1 MDVMEAIKERNSV
14 RSYTDKKIEGEVKK
28 SLEDE
33 IMACNQDGGLN
44 IQLITEEP
52 NAFDS
57 FLAHYGKF
65 SGVNNYIALIG
76 KKGSELE
83 EKVGY
88 YGERKIGRA
97 HV

>member
-44 IQLITEEP
+44 I
-52 NAFDS
+52 
-57 FLAHYGKF
+57 
-65 SGVNNYIALIG
+65 
-76 KKGSELE
+76 
-83 EKVGY
+83 
-88 YGERKIGRA
+88 
-97 HV
+97 